1 MWNFKIAAHHINLLL
16 FGKNFYTQNF
26 ICYTKVMKK
35 KEKIVECVP
44 NFSEGRRKEVIE
56 KIINEIR
63 NINKIKLLD
72 YSADKDHNRLVV
84 SFVGQPEYVK
94 EAILNACRK
103 AVDVIDMNK
112 HKGEHP
118 RIGAVDVV
126 PFIPISNVSMEECV
140 ALAREVGKEIWK
152 RLKVPVYFYGEA
164 AIKPERKDLSF
175 IRRGEYEGL
184 KKGIKG
190 EGREPDL
197 GAQELHPTAGAC
209 VVGARHPLIAF
220 NVNLNT
226 SNIEIAKNIAK
237 TVRAKD
243 GGLPFV
249 KAMGFEIKERG
260 IVQVSMNII
269 NYEETSLFRVF
280 ELIKAEAKRHGVSI
294 VGSEIVGLVPLNALV
309 DVSGYYLQLENFRKE
324 QILEKKLWEVYG

>member
-1 MWNFKIAAHHINLLL
+1 MKM
-16 FGKNFYTQNF
+16 
-26 ICYTKVMKK
+26 MKK

-44 NFSEGRRKEVIE
+44 NFSEGRSKEIIE
-56 KIINEIR
+56 KIVNEIR
-63 NINKIKLLD
+63 NTNKIKILD

-84 SFVGQPEYVK
+84 SFVGQPEHVK

-103 AVDVIDMNK
+103 AVEFIDMSK

-126 PFIPISNVSMEECV
+126 PFIPISNMSMEECA
-140 ALAREVGKEIWK
+140 ALAKEVGKEIWM

-164 AIKPERKDLSF
+164 ATKPERKDLSF

-184 KKGIKG
+184 KKGIKE

-197 GAQELHPTAGAC
+197 GVQELHPTAGAC
-209 VVGARHPLIAF
+209 VVGARYPLIAF

-226 SNIEIAKNIAK
+226 NNIEIAKNIAK
-237 TVRAKD
+237 AVRAKD

-260 IVQVSMNII
+260 IVQVSMNIE
-269 NYEETSLFRVF
+269 NYEATPLFIVF
-280 ELIKAEAKRHGVSI
+280 ELIKAETKRYGVSI
-294 VGSEIVGLVPLNALV
+294 AGSEIVGLLPLNALV
-309 DVSGYYLQLENFRKE
+309 GASEYYLQLENFKKT
-324 QILEKKLWEVYG
+324 QILEKKLWEVYE